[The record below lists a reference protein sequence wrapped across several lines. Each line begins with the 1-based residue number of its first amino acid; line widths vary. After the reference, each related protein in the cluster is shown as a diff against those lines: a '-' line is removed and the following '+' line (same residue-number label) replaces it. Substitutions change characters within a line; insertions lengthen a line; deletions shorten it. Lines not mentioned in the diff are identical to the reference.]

1 MPDDSV
7 VQNKNEMSPSIA
19 GGDVKYEFP
28 TFKKKS
34 RPWMPRFMIWQEEEK
49 KW

>member
-28 TFKKKS
+28 TFKKNLDHGC
-34 RPWMPRFMIWQEEEK
+34 QGL
-49 KW
+49 